1 MTLSYNK
8 TMRNSTRNKI
18 LILLGGLVL
27 FVLSIFAGM
36 RIYDMTHP
44 YQAKYFT
51 ELGYNQCE
59 VDFILTQDDA
69 IKAQVLNQAYLPFI
83 IKHLSI
89 EYYTD
94 LIDLGYSNDEAESL
108 LKLDEEKLRFVL
120 QQSKDEHILDWIQIE
135 TFIPARYQRYLDAQ
149 SENSSFS
156 DVQLFE
162 WVNSDRDRAF
172 YTEVQASFPELG
184 KLMLVNKYHAL
195 ASDFIPHDLASIAP
209 YGSVKLDRE
218 AAEAFK
224 KLASDAKDKGYTIVG
239 ISAYRSYQTQ
249 ATLYQRYVSKDGKQL
264 ADSYSAR
271 AGHSEHQTGLAI
283 DVASNNPDIL
293 TFEQSR
299 SFAWMLEHAH
309 EYGFILRYPEGKEHI
324 TGYKYEP
331 WHYRFVGLDIAA
343 ELKKSGM
350 TFDEYAA
357 VYILD

>member
-1 MTLSYNK
+1 
-8 TMRNSTRNKI
+8 MRNSIRNKI

-27 FVLSIFAGM
+27 FILSIFGGM

-51 ELGYNQCE
+51 TLGYNQYE

-69 IKAQVLNQAYLPFI
+69 IKADVLNQPYLPFI

-89 EYYTD
+89 ENYTD
-94 LIDLGYSNDEAESL
+94 LINLGYTDDEAEL
-108 LKLDEEKLRFVL
+108 LLNLDGDKLRFIL
-120 QQSKDEHILDWIQIE
+120 ENNKDEHLFDWIQIE
-135 TFIPARYQRYLDAQ
+135 TFIPSRYQRYLNAKSTNLSYD
-149 SENSSFS
+149 
-156 DVQLFE
+156 DTQLFE

-172 YTEVQASFPELG
+172 YTEIQTSFPELG

-195 ASDFIPHDLASIAP
+195 ADDFVPNELVSIAP
-209 YGSVKLDRE
+209 YGQVKLERE

-224 KLASDAKDKGYTIVG
+224 KLASDAKDEGYTIVG
-239 ISAYRSYQTQ
+239 ISGYRSYQTQ
-249 ATLYQRYVSKDGKQL
+249 VTLYQRYVNKDGKKL
-264 ADSYSAR
+264 ADTYSAR

-283 DVASNNPDIL
+283 DVASNNPNIL
-293 TFEQSR
+293 AFEQST
-299 SFAWMLEHAH
+299 SFDWMLEYAY
-309 EYGFILRYPEGKEHI
+309 EYGFILRYPKGKEQI

-331 WHYRFVGLDIAA
+331 WHYRYVGVDIAT